1 VVEGVDRHPGAGGVA
16 HVSRVD
22 VLVAG
27 GGLAGIAAALACADA
42 GLEVVLAERRAVL
55 GGATYS
61 VDREG
66 LLIDNG
72 QHVFLRCCTEYRDL
86 LRRLGSERMTKLQPR
101 LEIPLALPGGTVRR
115 LRRAPLP
122 APLHLAPVLLGL
134 PGLSPVERLRA
145 AAAVLALK
153 GVDPA
158 DPHADAR
165 GLGEW
170 LRARRQSPRAVHA
183 LWELIVRPTLNLR
196 AEDASLAMAARV
208 FRTGLLEGADAGD
221 IGWASAPLR
230 RVHGDPAARAL
241 AEAGVAVR
249 LHASAGGID
258 RRGDVLVAN
267 VGGDDIAADAVI
279 ACMPPRQA
287 VRALPPAALD
297 PGTPASLGTSPILN
311 LHVVYDRPVT
321 DLPIAAAARGP
332 VQWVFDRTAAA
343 GGGGGQ
349 YLAVTLSAADELAD
363 WSTARLRTV
372 FEPAL
377 ADLFP
382 PARSARMEDFFV
394 TRERHATFRAA
405 PGSARFRPGART
417 SVPGLYLAGAWT
429 RTGWPDT
436 MEGAVRSGRTAA
448 AALLADR
455 SAASRVQA
463 AA

>member
-1 VVEGVDRHPGAGGVA
+1 
-16 HVSRVD
+16 VSRVA

-42 GLEVVLAERRAVL
+42 GLDVVLSERRAVL

-61 VDREG
+61 VEREG
-66 LLIDNG
+66 RLIDNG

-86 LRRLGSERMTKLQPR
+86 LRRLGSEQMTWLQPR
-101 LEIPLALPGGTVRR
+101 LEIPLALPGGSVRR

-145 AAAVLALK
+145 AAAVLALR

-158 DPHADAR
+158 DPEADERA
-165 GLGEW
+165 LGDW
-170 LRARRQSPRAVHA
+170 LRSRRQSARAVHA

-196 AEDASLAMAARV
+196 AGDASLAMAARV
-208 FRTGLLEGADAGD
+208 FRTGLLEGASAGD

-230 RVHGDPAARAL
+230 RVHGDAAARAL
-241 AEAGVAVR
+241 AEAGVDVR
-249 LHASAGGID
+249 LRTSVAAVE
-258 RRGDVLVAN
+258 RRGDGLAAD
-267 VGGDDIAADAVI
+267 VGGDEVDADAVI

-287 VRALPPAALD
+287 VRALPAAALH
-297 PGTPASLGTSPILN
+297 PGTAAALGTSPILN

-321 DLPIAAAARGP
+321 RLPIAAAARGP

-343 GGGGGQ
+343 GGGGQ

-363 WSTARLRTV
+363 WPTARLRTL

-377 ADLFP
+377 AELFP
-382 PARSARMEDFFV
+382 PARSARMEEFFV

-405 PGSARFRPGART
+405 AGSGRSRPGART
-417 SVPGLYLAGAWT
+417 PVAGLYLAGAWT
-429 RTGWPDT
+429 QTGWPDT

-448 AALLADR
+448 AALLTDR
-455 SAASRVQA
+455 SAAPRARA

>member
-1 VVEGVDRHPGAGGVA
+1 VT
-16 HVSRVD
+16 RVD

-27 GGLAGIAAALACADA
+27 GGLAGIAAALACVDA

-61 VDREG
+61 LEREG
-66 LLIDNG
+66 RLIDNG
-72 QHVFLRCCTEYRDL
+72 QHVFLRCCTEYREL
-86 LRRLGSERMTKLQPR
+86 LRRIGSEGLTTLQPR
-101 LEIPLALPGGTVRR
+101 LEIPLVLPGGAVRR
-115 LRRAPLP
+115 LRRGRVR

-145 AAAVLALK
+145 APTVLALRRI
-153 GVDPA
+153 DPD

-165 GLGEW
+165 ALGEW
-170 LRARRQSPRAVHA
+170 LREQGQSARAVRT

-208 FRTGLLEGADAGD
+208 FRTGLLDEADGGD

-230 RVHGDPAARAL
+230 RAHGDAAARAL
-241 AEAGVAVR
+241 AEAGVDVR
-249 LHASAGGID
+249 LHASVGAVD
-258 RRGDVLVAN
+258 RRGEGLVATL
-267 VGGDDIAADAVI
+267 GRDEMAADAVI

-287 VRALPPAALD
+287 VRALPRAALD
-297 PGTPASLGTSPILN
+297 PGTAAALGTSPILN

-321 DLPIAAAARGP
+321 ALRFAAASRGP

-343 GGGGGQ
+343 GGGGQ
-349 YLAVTLSAADELAD
+349 YLAVSLSAADDLAD
-363 WSTARLRTV
+363 WPTTRLRAL

-377 ADLFP
+377 RDLFP
-382 PARSARMEDFFV
+382 PARSARMEEFFV

-405 PGSARFRPGART
+405 PGSGRSRPGART
-417 SVPGLYLAGAWT
+417 AVAGVYLAGSWT

-436 MEGAVRSGRTAA
+436 MEGAVRSGRMAA

-455 SAASRVQA
+455 TEAPRAKA

>member
-1 VVEGVDRHPGAGGVA
+1 
-16 HVSRVD
+16 VSRVD

-61 VDREG
+61 VERDGR
-66 LLIDNG
+66 LIDNG
-72 QHVFLRCCTEYRDL
+72 QHVFLRCCTSYRDL
-86 LRRLGSERMTKLQPR
+86 LRRLGSERMTELQPR
-101 LEIPLALPGGTVRR
+101 LEIPLALPGGAVRR

-122 APLHLAPVLLGL
+122 APLHLAPVLLRL
-134 PGLSPVERLRA
+134 PGLSAVERLRA
-145 AAAVLALK
+145 ATAVLALR

-158 DPHADAR
+158 DPAADAR
-165 GLGEW
+165 ALGEW
-170 LRARRQSPRAVHA
+170 LRERRQSTRAVHT

-230 RVHGDPAARAL
+230 RVHGDAAARAL

-249 LHASAGGID
+249 LHASAGAID

-267 VGGDDIAADAVI
+267 VGGEEIAAESVI

-297 PGTPASLGTSPILN
+297 PGTAAALGTSPILN

-321 DLPIAAAARGP
+321 DLRIAAAARGP

-349 YLAVTLSAADELAD
+349 YLAVTLSAADDLAD
-363 WSTARLRTV
+363 WSTARLRTL

-382 PARSARMEDFFV
+382 PARSARMEEFFV

-405 PGSARFRPGART
+405 PGSGRSRPAART
-417 SVPGLYLAGAWT
+417 PVAGLYLAGAWT
-429 RTGWPDT
+429 QTGWPDT

-455 SAASRVQA
+455 SAAPRAKA

>member
-1 VVEGVDRHPGAGGVA
+1 VT
-16 HVSRVD
+16 RVD

-42 GLEVVLAERRAVL
+42 GLEVVLAERRPVL

-61 VDREG
+61 LEREG
-66 LLIDNG
+66 RLIDNG

-86 LRRLGSERMTKLQPR
+86 LRRLGSEGMTELQPR
-101 LEIPLALPGGTVRR
+101 LEIPLALPGGAVRR

-134 PGLSPVERLRA
+134 PGLSPGERLRA
-145 AAAVLALK
+145 ATAVLALR
-153 GVDPA
+153 GVDPDDPDA
-158 DPHADAR
+158 DDR
-165 GLGEW
+165 SLGEW
-170 LRARRQSPRAVHA
+170 LRERRQSGKAVHA

-196 AEDASLAMAARV
+196 AGDASLAMAARV

-230 RVHGDPAARAL
+230 QVHGEPAARAL
-241 AEAGVAVR
+241 AAAGVAVL
-249 LHASAGGID
+249 LHASVAAID
-258 RRGDVLVAN
+258 RRGDRLVVN
-267 VGGDDIAADAVI
+267 VGGDEIAAGAVI
-279 ACMPPRQA
+279 SCMPPRQA
-287 VRALPPAALD
+287 VRSLPPAALD
-297 PGTPASLGTSPILN
+297 SGAAAALGTSPILN

-321 DLPIAAAARGP
+321 RLRFAAAARGP
-332 VQWVFDRTAAA
+332 VQWVFDRTPAA
-343 GGGGGQ
+343 GAGGQ

-363 WSTARLRTV
+363 WPTARLRAL

-382 PARSARMEDFFV
+382 AARAARMEEFFV

-405 PGSARFRPGART
+405 PGSGRARPAART
-417 SVPGLYLAGAWT
+417 PVAGLYLAGAWT

-436 MEGAVRSGRTAA
+436 MEGAVRSGRAAA

-455 SAASRVQA
+455 A
-463 AA
+463 AAPRARAAA

>member
-1 VVEGVDRHPGAGGVA
+1 MT
-16 HVSRVD
+16 RVD

-42 GLEVVLAERRAVL
+42 GLEVVLAERRSVL

-61 VDREG
+61 LEREG
-66 LLIDNG
+66 RLIDNG

-86 LRRLGSERMTKLQPR
+86 LRRLGSEAMTELQPR

-122 APLHLAPVLLGL
+122 APLHLGPVLLGL
-134 PGLSPVERLRA
+134 PGLSPVERLCA
-145 AAAVLALK
+145 ATAVLALR
-153 GVDPA
+153 GVDPD
-158 DPHADAR
+158 DPQADAQS
-165 GLGEW
+165 LGEW
-170 LRARRQSPRAVHA
+170 LRERRQSTAAVHA

-196 AEDASLAMAARV
+196 AGDASLAMAARV

-230 RVHGDPAARAL
+230 QVHGEPATRAL
-241 AEAGVAVR
+241 AAAGVAVR
-249 LHASAGGID
+249 LHASVAAID
-258 RRGDVLVAN
+258 RRGDGMVAN
-267 VGGDDIAADAVI
+267 VSGDEIGADAVI
-279 ACMPPRQA
+279 SCMPPRQA
-287 VRALPPAALD
+287 VRSLPPAALD
-297 PGTPASLGTSPILN
+297 PGTAAALGTSPILN

-321 DLPIAAAARGP
+321 RLRFAAAARGP

-343 GGGGGQ
+343 GGDGQ

-363 WSTARLRTV
+363 WPTARLRTL

-382 PARSARMEDFFV
+382 AARGARMEEFFV

-405 PGSARFRPGART
+405 PGSGRARPGART
-417 SVPGLYLAGAWT
+417 PMAGLYLAGSWT
-429 RTGWPDT
+429 QTGWPDT
-436 MEGAVRSGRTAA
+436 MEGAVRSGRAAA

-455 SAASRVQA
+455 SAAPRARTA
-463 AA
+463 A

>member
-1 VVEGVDRHPGAGGVA
+1 
-16 HVSRVD
+16 VSRVD

-61 VDREG
+61 VERERR
-66 LLIDNG
+66 LIDNG
-72 QHVFLRCCTEYRDL
+72 QHVFLRCCTAYRDL
-86 LRRLGSERMTKLQPR
+86 LRRLGSEQMTELQPR
-101 LEIPLALPGGTVRR
+101 LEIPLALPGGAVRR

-158 DPHADAR
+158 DPLADAR
-165 GLGEW
+165 ELGEW
-170 LRARRQSPRAVHA
+170 LRARRQSTRAVHA

-196 AEDASLAMAARV
+196 PQDASLAMAARV

-230 RVHGDPAARAL
+230 RVHGDAAARAL
-241 AEAGVAVR
+241 AAAGVAVR
-249 LHASAGGID
+249 LHTGVAAIERRGGALVASAGGD
-258 RRGDVLVAN
+258 EV
-267 VGGDDIAADAVI
+267 AADAVI

-297 PGTPASLGTSPILN
+297 PGTAAALGSSPILN

-321 DLPIAAAARGP
+321 DLRIAAAARGP

-343 GGGGGQ
+343 GGDGQ

-363 WSTARLRTV
+363 WPTARLRTL

-382 PARSARMEDFFV
+382 PARRARMEEFFV

-405 PGSARFRPGART
+405 PGSGRSRPGART
-417 SVPGLYLAGAWT
+417 PVAGLYLAGAWT
-429 RTGWPDT
+429 QTGWPDT

-455 SAASRVQA
+455 SAAPRARA

>member
-1 VVEGVDRHPGAGGVA
+1 
-16 HVSRVD
+16 VSRAE

-42 GLEVVLAERRAVL
+42 GLHVVLAERRAVL

-61 VDREG
+61 IEREG
-66 LLIDNG
+66 RLIDNG
-72 QHVFLRCCTEYRDL
+72 QHVFLRCCTAYRDL
-86 LRRLGSERMTKLQPR
+86 LRRLGSEDMTTLQPR
-101 LEIPLALPGGTVRR
+101 LEIPLALPGGAVRR

-153 GVDPA
+153 DVDPA

-165 GLGEW
+165 ELGEW
-170 LRARRQSPRAVHA
+170 LRSRRQSSRAVHA

-196 AEDASLAMAARV
+196 TEDASLAMAARV

-230 RVHGDPAARAL
+230 RLHGDAAAGAL
-241 AEAGVAVR
+241 AHAGVDVR
-249 LHASAGGID
+249 LHTSVDGVE
-258 RRGDVLVAN
+258 RRGDRLVAK
-267 VGGDDIAADAVI
+267 VGGDEVSADAVI

-287 VRALPPAALD
+287 VRALPAAALD
-297 PGTPASLGTSPILN
+297 PGTAAALGTSPILN

-321 DLPIAAAARGP
+321 HLVIAAAARGP
-332 VQWVFDRTAAA
+332 VQWIFDRTAAA
-343 GGGGGQ
+343 GGGQ

-363 WSTARLRTV
+363 WPTARLRTL
-372 FEPAL
+372 FQPAL
-377 ADLFP
+377 AELFP
-382 PARSARMEDFFV
+382 PARSARMEEFFV

-405 PGSARFRPGART
+405 PGSGRSRPGART
-417 SVPGLYLAGAWT
+417 PLPGLYLAGAWT
-429 RTGWPDT
+429 QTGWPDT

-455 SAASRVQA
+455 SAAPRARA

>member
-1 VVEGVDRHPGAGGVA
+1 MT
-16 HVSRVD
+16 RVD

-42 GLEVVLAERRAVL
+42 GLEIVLAERRSVL

-61 VDREG
+61 LEREG
-66 LLIDNG
+66 RLIDNG

-86 LRRLGSERMTKLQPR
+86 LRRIGSEELIELQPR
-101 LEIPLALPGGTVRR
+101 LEIPLALPGGAVRR

-122 APLHLAPVLLGL
+122 APLHLVPVLLGL

-145 AAAVLALK
+145 AHAVLALR
-153 GVDPA
+153 GVDPD
-158 DPHADAR
+158 DPDADAR
-165 GLGEW
+165 GLGNW
-170 LRARRQSPRAVHA
+170 LRERRQSPTAVHA
-183 LWELIVRPTLNLR
+183 LWELILRPTLNLR

-230 RVHGDPAARAL
+230 RVHGEAAARAL
-241 AEAGVAVR
+241 AAAGVAVR
-249 LHASAGGID
+249 LHTSVAAIDRLGDGLRATAGGDEI
-258 RRGDVLVAN
+258 G
-267 VGGDDIAADAVI
+267 ADAVI

-287 VRALPPAALD
+287 VQALPPAALD
-297 PGTPASLGTSPILN
+297 PGAAAALGTSPILN

-321 DLPIAAAARGP
+321 RLRFAAAARGP

-343 GGGGGQ
+343 GGGGQ

-363 WSTARLRTV
+363 WPTARLRTL

-382 PARSARMEDFFV
+382 PARNARIEEFFV
-394 TRERHATFRAA
+394 TRERHATFRAT
-405 PGSARFRPGART
+405 PGSGRARPGAR
-417 SVPGLYLAGAWT
+417 SPVAGLYLAGSWT

-436 MEGAVRSGRTAA
+436 MEGAVRSGRAAA

-455 SAASRVQA
+455 SAAPRARA